1 MMCVMNTDTF
11 TVDSYAQF
19 FKCLSEPVRLRILFL
34 LLKRGE
40 LCVCDLVESLDIS
53 QSVVSRHL
61 AYLRNNGVLSSR
73 RDGAWVYYTLAEDNL
88 FFGEVLN
95 DFAKNGDSF
104 VALKAD
110 LDKLSEA
117 AGSCC

>member
-1 MMCVMNTDTF
+1 MNKEIQTTE
-11 TVDSYAQF
+11 SYAQF

-40 LCVCDLVESLDIS
+40 LCVCDLVDTLDIS

-73 RDGAWVYYTLAEDNL
+73 RDGAWVYYTLADNSPFFSAVL
-88 FFGEVLN
+88 HTLTEFGESSMELSN
-95 DFAKNGDSF
+95 DIGR
-104 VALKAD
+104 
-110 LDKLSEA
+110 LSEPSS
-117 AGSCC
+117 GCC